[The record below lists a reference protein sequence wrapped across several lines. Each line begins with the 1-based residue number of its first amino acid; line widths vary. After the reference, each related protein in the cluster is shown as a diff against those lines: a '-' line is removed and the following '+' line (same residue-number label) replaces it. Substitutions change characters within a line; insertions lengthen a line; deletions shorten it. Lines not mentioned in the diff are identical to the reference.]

1 MSDAPEFKELDA
13 SIKNYREREA
23 AEHWTKYVSLSLIFL
38 AVLAAYA
45 GQRSSL
51 LASAVMRSLNEAT
64 FNQAAASDQ
73 WSYYQAKSIKQAVV
87 QEEKD
92 TLTPGSAN
100 AARLQDLDLRIKR
113 YDTEMQQVTKDA
125 KALEAKRDAARAEA
139 EAEAAKGQRMSV
151 DSTIFQAAIAV
162 GGVCLTVKKRWAW
175 FVSLALGA
183 LGLVL
188 MAYLTLSK

>member
-92 TLTPGSAN
+92 TLAPGSAN

-113 YDTEMQQVTKDA
+113 Y
-125 KALEAKRDAARAEA
+125 